1 MRWVAPRPWGRLHQL
16 PETLR
21 IRPSISPPWRPSTKP
36 TGAALSHSP
45 HRRIWPP
52 QTPVFRPVRA
62 SCQGL
67 CGGLTWKV
75 RDLHSPLV
83 TAHSVLFSLPRL
95 ISRFLRGN
103 SGQGPTES
111 SWSSSSVSVPAGR
124 SSAPLAFPLRSVP
137 PSLIQGTHCR
147 WPEQSHQYPPV
158 EPVTTPP
165 PLPPRC
171 PPQKSCIWQP
181 LWPPIST
188 AGLLSFP
195 PPQQPIPSSAP
206 RTHSRQRYTLIIS
219 TVFS

>member
-1 MRWVAPRPWGRLHQL
+1 MCCAVSFSSQQNLASADSCLPTSTRQL
-16 PETLR
+16 PR
-21 IRPSISPPWRPSTKP
+21 AVWW
-36 TGAALSHSP
+36 P
-45 HRRIWPP
+45 H
-52 QTPVFRPVRA
+52 
-62 SCQGL
+62 L
-67 CGGLTWKV
+67 K

-111 SWSSSSVSVPAGR
+111 SWSSSSVSVPTGR
-124 SSAPLAFPLRSVP
+124 SSAPPAFPLRSLP
-137 PSLIQGTHCR
+137 HSLIQGTHCR

-165 PLPPRC
+165 PLPLRC

-195 PPQQPIPSSAP
+195 PPHQPLPPSAP
-206 RTHSRQRYTLIIS
+206 RTHSHQRYTLIIS
-219 TVFS
+219 TAFG